1 MGWPGLWGPERANS
15 PLLTLMV
22 CWVFLGF
29 YVSCFSF
36 SSFVLF
42 FALHEWWSPAWSA
55 LPLGSSALDQGSLS
69 GASMVQG
76 LTFLKDK
83 RKFKGFSFVL
93 SASLLGSESLES
105 VVTPF

>member
-1 MGWPGLWGPERANS
+1 MFLVS
-15 PLLTLMV
+15 LFLPLF
-22 CWVFLGF
+22 C
-29 YVSCFSF
+29 
-36 SSFVLF
+36 F

-69 GASMVQG
+69 GASVVQG

-105 VVTPF
+105 VVPPF